1 MTTLSRPSAS
11 RGPLATPSPSYNIN
25 FGYDFGAAFSGSE
38 KVVAVAYLARA
49 NRRGRITAAWFMPN
63 TGTGGYYL
71 YGFVGKVSGDVAART
86 NGVQKY
92 QYEYDGAP
100 DAGSTPLTRDLG
112 IGGVVD
118 IILGD
123 PTNVGQIPMTGSSG
137 TINCGLPLTQLAV
150 GGPGTGP
157 LSGKDA
163 VPVSTDDFIAI
174 VVVTSSVGN
183 GVVQAQTIARPFLE
197 DFDR

>member
-38 KVVAVAYLARA
+38 KVVAVSYLARA

-92 QYEYDGAP
+92 QYRVRRRARRRVHS
-100 DAGSTPLTRDLG
+100 AH
-112 IGGVVD
+112 
-118 IILGD
+118 
-123 PTNVGQIPMTGSSG
+123 
-137 TINCGLPLTQLAV
+137 
-150 GGPGTGP
+150 PG
-157 LSGKDA
+157 
-163 VPVSTDDFIAI
+163 
-174 VVVTSSVGN
+174 
-183 GVVQAQTIARPFLE
+183 ARP
-197 DFDR
+197 RGRGGHHSR